1 MQKGQSAYAD
11 IMAVRA
17 AIAAGDLPELAELL
31 LQIGTRE
38 DNQWPGDRACLLKRM
53 SELPEAQ
60 RQELARHWISR
71 YHEGADTGVALS
83 VMITLIRTADP
94 GAELLEVERRERIER
109 LSQNTV
115 HYDAHQLV
123 ELIRGEQ
130 KAGRPLPGPFI
141 AMVRRSRLAAYWS
154 EDPLDDILSELTEP
168 VLNPGEAWADRALA
182 DASTWGEPG
191 RLLLQ
196 RLLAA
201 RSAKPTRAWE
211 RAVRALVAEIGPK
224 TVRTSALTWLG
235 LVGSPRTLPLRFTY
249 GSDQEYDAYNAD
261 ALRGL
266 AWLASLMEPEQDTVR
281 ALGAL
286 VTTSLRKLPD
296 VGPRSPKVANA
307 AVVALSRTEGEAA
320 LAELARLSTR
330 VVYKPTLK
338 MIGTA
343 LDSRAEDAGISR
355 EEIEELST
363 PTYGLTTVGR
373 GERAVGDAIA
383 LLEVRGSKTLLSWRT
398 AAGRIVK
405 SPPAAVRSAYA
416 EEVKEVRAAAKDI
429 DKMLTAQSERLDRQF
444 LARRSWPQ
452 GRWRGRILDHPL
464 VGTLARRLIW
474 AVDGVSVALDG
485 TELRTVDGE
494 RVSADPSATVTLWH
508 PVGRPDA
515 EAAAWRQWL
524 EDREITQPF
533 KQAHRETYP
542 LTEAER
548 TTGNYSNRF
557 AGHFLRQYQF
567 HALAAARGWTSKLR
581 LCVDDVAP
589 PPYRELPLWGL
600 RAEFWIESVGGPE
613 DGDLSS
619 SGAYQRIATDQVR
632 FYPLEAAHNWAHVG
646 GGAYAQ
652 RAYWRKDG
660 APILDPL
667 PLHAVPELVLS
678 EVLRDVDL
686 FVGVASV
693 GNDPTWQDG
702 GPGGHFRDYWQ
713 SFAFGDL
720 SRTAQARG
728 ELLTRLLPRLAIGDR
743 CTVEGRF
750 LQVRGEL
757 HTYRIHLG
765 SGNILIAPMDRYLC
779 IVPGARTGAT
789 DSGYLPF
796 EGDNTLAVILSKAM
810 LLANDKEITDPTITT
825 QL

>member
-1 MQKGQSAYAD
+1 MDWRSAHAD

-17 AIAAGDLPELAELL
+17 AIAAGDLTELADLFVR
-31 LQIGTRE
+31 IGTRE
-38 DNQWPGDRACLLKRM
+38 GNQWPGDRASLLRRLREL
-53 SELPEAQ
+53 SEEQ
-60 RQELARHWISR
+60 RQELALLWSTR
-71 YHEGADTGVALS
+71 YHQGADTGVALS
-83 VMITLIRTADP
+83 VMITLIRTVDP
-94 GAELLEVERRERIER
+94 DAGLLEDERRERIER
-109 LSQNTV
+109 LSRDAAC
-115 HYDAHQLV
+115 YDAHQLV
-123 ELIRGEQ
+123 ALIRGEQ

-141 AMVRRSRLAAYWS
+141 AMVRRSRLTAYWS
-154 EDPLDDILSELTEP
+154 GEPLDGLLAELTEP

-182 DASTWGEPG
+182 DAATWGEPG
-191 RLLLQ
+191 RLLLR

-201 RSAKPTRAWE
+201 KSTKPSRAWE
-211 RAVRALVAEIGPK
+211 RAVRALVAEIGQQ
-224 TVRTSALTWLG
+224 TVRTTVLAWLE
-235 LVGSPRTLPLRFTY
+235 LVGSPRTFPLTYDY
-249 GSDQEYDAYNAD
+249 GSDEQYDAYNAD
-261 ALRGL
+261 AVRGL
-266 AWLASLMEPEQDTVR
+266 AWLTSLLEPGQDTVR

-286 VTTSLRKLPD
+286 VETSLRKLPD
-296 VGPRSPKVANA
+296 IGPRCPKVANA
-307 AVVALSRTEGEAA
+307 AVVALSRTEGEPA

-363 PTYGLTTVGR
+363 PTYGLTSVGC
-373 GERAVGDAIA
+373 GERIIGDATA
-383 LLEVRGSKTLLSWRT
+383 LLEVSGSKARLSWRT
-398 AAGRIVK
+398 AAGRTVK
-405 SPPAAVRSAYA
+405 SPPAAVRSAFA
-416 EEVKEVRAAAKDI
+416 EEVKEVRAAVKDI

-444 LARRSWPQ
+444 LARRSWSLGP
-452 GRWRGRILDHPL
+452 WRERILDHPL
-464 VGTLARRLIW
+464 VGTVARRLIW
-474 AVDGVSVALDG
+474 TVDGVTVMLDG
-485 TELRTVDGE
+485 TELRTAEGE
-494 RVSADPSATVTLWH
+494 PVTPDPGATVTLWH

-515 EAAAWRQWL
+515 EAAGWRRWL
-524 EDREITQPF
+524 EEREITQPF

-542 LTEAER
+542 LTDAER

-589 PPYRELPLWGL
+589 PAYKELPLWGL
-600 RAEFWIESVGGPE
+600 RAEFWIESVGGPA

-619 SGAYQRIATDQVR
+619 SGAYQRISTDQVR

-652 RAYWRKDG
+652 NAYWRRGG
-660 APILDPL
+660 APALDPL

-702 GPGGHFRDYWQ
+702 GPAGRFRDYWH
-713 SFAFGDL
+713 SFAFGEL
-720 SRTAQARG
+720 SRTAQTRG

-750 LQVRGEL
+750 LHVQGEL
-757 HTYRIHLG
+757 HLYRIHLG

-779 IVPGARTGAT
+779 IVPGGRSSAA

-796 EGDNTLAVILSKAM
+796 EGDSTLAVILSKAM
-810 LLANDKEITDPTITT
+810 LLARDKEITDPTITT